1 MKVLASLGLAAAC
14 LMASPALAGPAGTGL
29 TFTQEVAKK
38 ALQKRAA
45 DAAASSGQSAPKVDE
60 SSRPEGTAK
69 QEGVASDTRRAS

>member
-1 MKVLASLGLAAAC
+1 MKVFAPLGFAAVC

-45 DAAASSGQSAPKVDE
+45 DAAVSPGQSSPKIDE
-60 SSRPEGTAK
+60 ASRPEGGAK
-69 QEGVASDTRRAS
+69 QEGGVSDPRRAS

>member
-45 DAAASSGQSAPKVDE
+45 DAAASTGQSAPKVDGL
-60 SSRPEGTAK
+60 SRPERDAK
-69 QEGVASDTRRAS
+69 QEGAVSDTRRAS